1 MSKQIVGKG
10 TIQIEFDYDSALKK
24 ALSDIEKQWQ
34 KVNIVSLEE
43 IQAIK
48 KALDEEKK
56 KTQEKL
62 KQQRISDSLKAQQI
76 KLTEEIRK
84 ANAYNKEYVS
94 YATSLLNKN
103 KLMTR
108 EEKAKLQVLKNQA
121 KERETI
127 AKKLSQ
133 QKEGLDETKKTL
145 DDINIGLVAMLYNL
159 DRIGQAMY
167 NIVTESVKLQA
178 SIEKSLT
185 ISATIA
191 GASPEQYEKMS
202 KAVNDLGAITPIQL
216 DKIADSMYKLASAGL
231 EAEEIIQALPSATK
245 LSVGVGEDLERVISA
260 LVSTIRG
267 FNKDFSESKQI
278 LDVFASSVANSQATI
293 EKLQVSFARLA
304 PIAEQSN
311 VKFEELTALLSR
323 LYDTGLSGSRAG
335 TVLVNVLTRLN
346 SFTDKSKAS
355 LEKAGLT
362 VYDVSLQYNSLAE
375 SLAKITKAM
384 QENRLQS
391 DDLQQIFGVRG
402 KLITTITDTILKQ
415 TKAIEGATVSVKDLI
430 VAYDELVD
438 KYSDTTGASDKF
450 FSAQEKT
457 TQMIIDRYTN
467 AIDRLKRNV
476 GEANKE
482 VFKPFAKTITT
493 LVNDINKLAEASK
506 TFSAFLSTVSAGSAI
521 FGKLLSIVSQISIA
535 LLAIN
540 SAGGFTALARS
551 ISTATTAVGAFVVAN
566 APLITT
572 IGAVVAG
579 LTALIHLYNKEREV
593 RRITEA
599 QREYNETISELVHL
613 LSVSESKK
621 LRDISLTEKQKKA
634 IEELEKKT
642 GVYIQTL
649 EDLNAAKI
657 LEKSLIDKE
666 AKEKEIK
673 NLENKI
679 NDIERKLKKAD
690 DSILNLFGVGKGRA
704 YEALKSDLEI
714 YKEQLKRAKDSLIAT
729 NNDISSLKD
738 FFKSK
743 TSNEGNKSVLDITAL
758 VDNYA
763 EKIFNGYKSNFDREY
778 NRKYVQLLEEFNSKA
793 ITSDVFIKKKS
804 VLEKQKE
811 TEFNKQ
817 FLGDISKILEK
828 SSEEYF
834 GQIKSV
840 IKEKGGTEEQV
851 QEAFDLF
858 TTKVASFLDVDINLD
873 KEKRDISSKI
883 ENVGNIFISI
893 IDKYFNQLKYVQDLA
908 ENVQNA
914 KKLGIKP
921 SDSVLTELKNALRSI
936 GFKNE
941 GGTIDEII
949 DSISNGADIKKILF
963 ENAGLI
969 NENFNK
975 FLDIQT
981 KNLFD
986 NIKKVEEEISTMQN
1000 AGFFTEEDVEAFI
1013 KSSENV
1019 KNVFLKKRIKLITE
1033 LNKILSD
1040 YVENSEEEIDV
1051 EKEKAKLR
1059 KELYNNNLQIV
1070 NNFKSQVNDIE
1081 KYLSLYKDS
1090 DIESALSPLRNTLE
1104 LLGVETLDIDFVNKS
1119 KKEINEQIQ
1128 KLLKDRFEAI
1138 SQEIKSS
1145 KSETID
1151 GKAYD
1156 IKLTEEELL
1165 EIEKSKVDTQV
1176 EILKLFE
1183 NLTEEVKWKYEQLSR
1198 DLSALGLNLSQIGSL
1213 TENRMLSGLGGATS
1227 AISSG
1232 LSSWGNRTGG
1242 MFASLSN
1249 FTAGLGVIGAGI
1261 SLFSSLSSMIGG
1273 KSVDELQVESDQ
1285 QWEEQ
1290 NQILENIQTTLE
1302 SNLNGL
1308 LELSKQMVDNTKPT
1322 VSNLQEKS
1330 NQLNTLA
1337 DYVFNQ
1343 DRDFGSLSMRYTR
1356 RESNGLFKS
1365 KDVKKTITRNLQD
1378 VVNHIYGESSK
1389 TIQEMSLQEL
1399 EDLSSKMKKLTEE
1412 DLQSITN
1419 TYYKINS
1426 SNLDDLINNIDKY
1439 IELITKARQ
1448 EAKEFAKIA
1457 TLSDFE
1463 GMTAQ
1468 SVNSVYKELKK
1479 AYEDAGIEI
1488 TDDVESYLQIL
1499 AEEQS
1504 IQETMTDQ
1512 VRDGFVSGLLEGN
1525 NASKS
1530 IINSMGDYFS
1540 GMLTNVSKVFYD
1552 TILDG
1557 FDTKISDFYKQYS
1570 KDLQK
1575 LKSENGDV
1583 LEFAKNYDYS
1593 SVLQTMIEAQNLSQ
1607 SIDSVTSAIR
1617 EQAEAL
1623 GIDMETIDILLGDN
1637 DNLELRDNIKNAV
1650 TNGIKDGFN
1659 NGEITKEDIANSIVG
1674 EVIDT
1679 TLSEMISTILE
1690 DSKIKDSINQIIKDA
1705 NSNNLNAQEE
1715 NINSLV
1721 DLIME
1726 QVDSLSD
1733 EIDMLN
1739 NLKEEFYGAS
1749 ENPIVFFDENNLET
1763 IQKTLE
1769 DSKNFSLTT
1778 KGLESDMVTTRILK
1792 VEVSGDDNI
1801 SDETI
1806 KKIVEEIRTFADEVS
1821 TSRFI

>member
-103 KLMTR
+103 KLMTQ

-202 KAVNDLGAITPIQL
+202 KAVNDLGAIAPIQL

-278 LDVFASSVANSQATI
+278 LDVFANSVANSQATI

-402 KLITTITDTILKQ
+402 KLITAITDTILKQ

-450 FSAQEKT
+450 FSAQEET

-540 SAGGFTALARS
+540 SAGGFTALAGS

-566 APLITT
+566 APLIAT
-572 IGAVVAG
+572 ISAVVAG
-579 LTALIHLYNKEREV
+579 LTALIHLYSKEREV

-599 QREYNETISELVHL
+599 QREYNETISELVDL
-613 LSVSESKK
+613 LSVSENKK
-621 LRDISLTEKQKKA
+621 LRDISLTKKQKKA

-642 GVYIQTL
+642 GVYVQTL
-649 EDLNAAKI
+649 EDLNTAKM
-657 LEKSLIDKE
+657 LEKSLRDKE
-666 AKEKEIK
+666 TKEKEVK
-673 NLENKI
+673 NLENEI
-679 NDIERKLKKAD
+679 NNIERKLKKAD
-690 DSILNLFGVGKGRA
+690 DGMLNPYGVGKGGA
-704 YEALKSDLEI
+704 YEALKSDLKI
-714 YKEQLKRAKDSLIAT
+714 YKKQLKRAKDSLIAI
-729 NNDISSLKD
+729 NNDISAFKD
-738 FFKSK
+738 YFKSN
-743 TSNEGNKSVLDITAL
+743 TSNKDDKSVLDITAL
-758 VDNYA
+758 VDNYT
-763 EKIFNGYKSNFDREY
+763 EKMFNDYKSKFKKEY
-778 NRKYVQLLEEFNSKA
+778 NKKYIQLLEEFNSKA

-804 VLEKQKE
+804 ILEKQKE

-817 FLGDISKILEK
+817 FLGNISEILEK

-834 GQIKSV
+834 GQIESV
-840 IKEKGGTEEQV
+840 IKEKGGNEEQIK
-851 QEAFDLF
+851 EAYDLF
-858 TTKVASFLDVDINLD
+858 TTKVASFLEVDINLD
-873 KEKRDISSKI
+873 KEKRDVSSKI
-883 ENVGNIFISI
+883 ENIGNIVISI
-893 IDKYFNQLKYVQDLA
+893 TDEYLNKLKYVQDLA

-914 KKLGIKP
+914 KKLGIKT
-921 SDSVLTELKNALRSI
+921 SDSVSTELKNALSSI
-936 GFKNE
+936 GFKN
-941 GGTIDEII
+941 GDGTIDKII
-949 DSISNGADIKKILF
+949 DNISNGADIKKILF
-963 ENAGLI
+963 ENARLI

-986 NIKKVEEEISTMQN
+986 SIEKVKEEIFIMQN
-1000 AGFFTEEDVEAFI
+1000 AGVFTEEDEKAFT
-1013 KSSENV
+1013 KSFENV
-1019 KNVFLKKRIKLITE
+1019 TNAFSKKRIKLITE

-1059 KELYNNNLQIV
+1059 KELYNSNLQII
-1070 NNFKSQVNDIE
+1070 NSFKSQVNDVE

-1090 DIESALSPLRNTLE
+1090 DIESALLPLKNTLK
-1104 LLGVETLDIDFVNKS
+1104 LLDVNTSGIDFNKS

-1128 KLLKDRFEAI
+1128 ELLQDRFKTI
-1138 SQEIKSS
+1138 SKEIVNS
-1145 KSETID
+1145 KTVEIN
-1151 GKAYD
+1151 GKNED
-1156 IKLTEEELL
+1156 IQLTEEELL

-1183 NLTEEVKWKYEQLSR
+1183 NLAEEVKWKYEQLSR
-1198 DLSALGLNLSQIGSL
+1198 DLSVLGSNLSQIGSL
-1213 TENRMLSGLGGATS
+1213 TGNRMLSGLGGATS

-1232 LSSWGNRTGG
+1232 LSSWGNRAGG

-1273 KSVDELQVESDQ
+1273 KSADELQAESDQ

-1290 NQILENIQTTLE
+1290 NQILEDIQTTLE

-1365 KDVKKTITRNLQD
+1365 KDVEKTITRNLQD

-1399 EDLSSKMKKLTEE
+1399 EDLSSKMKNLTEK

-1419 TYYKINS
+1419 TYYKVNS
-1426 SNLDDLINNIDKY
+1426 SNLNDLINNIDKY

-1468 SVNSVYKELKK
+1468 SVNSVYEELKK

-1525 NASKS
+1525 NASES

-1778 KGLESDMVTTRILK
+1778 KGLESDIVTTRILK